1 MEKPTLEN
9 IWYVAWILV
18 ALLLAAALLF
28 LTTSE
33 YADNVGLYILGL
45 LFTSIFAIAALIFW
59 IWMLVDCATKE
70 PSEGNDKIVWILIIL
85 LTNLLG
91 AIIYF
96 VARRPKRLYES
107 GYRSTPT
114 MKGPP
119 VRVLKATTLVL
130 SLLVGGIFIATHQPE
145 SYQETL
151 SRRSV
156 KIWIPIQARYYNSYS
171 NIWAENSRLKGNAV
185 PKRFLFT
192 DHNMDLVA
200 PLHGGYCARTR
211 VYGGG
216 YAYFWCHPDEEIMY
230 GLNQAALRLLQ
241 ERPMGGS
248 SSGIK
253 EDSHDILIGRRGVN
267 VKSAAKAIVKKAK
280 KENLEKG
287 SY

>member
-9 IWYVAWILV
+9 IRYIAWILV
-18 ALLLAAALLF
+18 ALLLIAALLF
-28 LTTSE
+28 LATRE
-33 YADNVGLYILGL
+33 YVGLYILGL

-114 MKGPP
+114 MKGPALAI
-119 VRVLKATTLVL
+119 VKAAILAL
-130 SLLVGGIFIATHQPE
+130 SLVVGGLLLPTLLPE
-145 SYQETL
+145 SQEQTFK
-151 SRRSV
+151 RIHAEGAFV
-156 KIWIPIQARYYNSYS
+156 KLTAYFNLASYS
-171 NIWAENSRLKGNAV
+171 EVEMLRLLGKSV
-185 PKRFLFT
+185 PSELKHSYR
-192 DHNMDLVA
+192 HSVIA
-200 PLHGGYCARTR
+200 PLRNGFCLRTS

-216 YAYFWCHPDEEIMY
+216 YAYFWRDSDEEVIY
-230 GLNQAALRLLQ
+230 GLNEAALRLLQ
-241 ERPMGGS
+241 KFPGS
-248 SSGIK
+248 SNV
-253 EDSHDILIGRRGVN
+253 DSHDILIGRRGIN
-267 VKSAAKAIVKKAK
+267 VQSAAKAIVKKAK